1 MTSDNLHR
9 SLLDNLA
16 TAVLLLDSELNI
28 TYINTGA
35 EVALKVSGNRVV
47 GNPFEALFPNCE
59 ISNKEM
65 LVAINSGSPFTK
77 RQSQLTLH
85 TGESIIVD
93 CSATPIT
100 ENGSLS
106 LLLELQPLDRI
117 LRISREEAII
127 SNQETTRTM
136 IRGLAHEIKNPLGGL
151 RGAAQLLA
159 RELNDAGLK
168 DYTDVIIEEADRL
181 RNLVDK
187 LLGSHKPQTYRA
199 TNVHEILERV
209 ITLISAETSGKI
221 EFERDYDPSIPDIL
235 GDNEQL
241 IQAVLNITRNAMQ
254 SLQSNPD
261 CNQKITMVTRILRQ
275 FTIGKYHHRHVIK
288 VDICDCGPGV
298 PKQLLD
304 TVFMPMVSG
313 RAEGTGLGLS
323 ISQSVINRHQGL
335 IECQSEPGNTR
346 FSLYIPL
353 EPVNEPN

>member
-1 MTSDNLHR
+1 MNSDNLHR
-9 SLLDNLA
+9 RLLDNLA
-16 TAVLLLDSELNI
+16 TAVLLLDSDLNI
-28 TYINTGA
+28 SYLNTGA
-35 EVALKVSGNRVV
+35 EITLKVSANRVV
-47 GNPFEALFPNCE
+47 GNPFDSLFPSCE
-59 ISNKEM
+59 ISTKEM
-65 LVAINSGSPFTK
+65 LNAIHSGSPFTK
-77 RQSQLTLH
+77 RQTLLTLH
-85 TGESIIVD
+85 NGSEVTVD
-93 CSATPIT
+93 CSATPIA
-100 ENGSLS
+100 ESDVLS

-117 LRISREEAII
+117 LKISREEGII

-159 RELNDAGLK
+159 RELPDAELT

-181 RNLVDK
+181 SNLVDK
-187 LLGSHKPQTYRA
+187 LLGSHKPQTYQN
-199 TNVHEILERV
+199 TNLHEILERV

-221 EFERDYDPSIPDIL
+221 EFERDYDPSIPDVL

-261 CNQKITMVTRILRQ
+261 CNQTITIVTRILRQ

-288 VDICDCGPGV
+288 IDICDVGPGV
-298 PKQLLD
+298 PKQLLE

-335 IECQSEPGNTR
+335 IECESKPGNTR

>member
-9 SLLDNLA
+9 SLLDNLS

-28 TYINTGA
+28 TYLNTGA
-35 EVALKVSGNRVV
+35 EMALKVSGNRVV
-47 GNPFEALFPNCE
+47 GNRFESLFPSCE
-59 ISNKEM
+59 ISSNEM
-65 LVAINSGSPFTK
+65 LDAINSGSPFTK
-77 RQSQLTLH
+77 RQTKLTLH
-85 TGESIIVD
+85 TGKNITVD
-93 CSATPIT
+93 CSATPII
-100 ENGSLS
+100 EHDSLS

-187 LLGSHKPQTYRA
+187 LLGSHKPQTYRP

-235 GDNEQL
+235 GDSEQL

-261 CNQKITMVTRILRQ
+261 CSQTITMTTRILRQ

-288 VDICDCGPGV
+288 VDICDSGPGV
-298 PKQLLD
+298 PQQLID

-313 RAEGTGLGLS
+313 RADGTGLGLS

-335 IECQSEPGNTR
+335 IECLSEPGNTR